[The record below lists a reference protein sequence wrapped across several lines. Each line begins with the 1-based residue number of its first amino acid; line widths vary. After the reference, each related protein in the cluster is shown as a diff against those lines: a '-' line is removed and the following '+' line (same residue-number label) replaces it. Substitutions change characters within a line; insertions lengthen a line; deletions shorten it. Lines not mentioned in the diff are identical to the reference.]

1 MYRLFSATLLKDP
14 AALYNKR
21 NHISAREP
29 INNMASRRRIPEE
42 TKASIQA
49 LKATTNLTL
58 TEIAEC
64 CKVSTASVQRII
76 TAKDKAPGKI
86 EICAVERESL
96 LLIMRHWFLEAL
108 QN

>member
-1 MYRLFSATLLKDP
+1 M
-14 AALYNKR
+14 AL
-21 NHISAREP
+21 
-29 INNMASRRRIPEE
+29 RRRIPEE

-76 TAKDKAPGKI
+76 TAKDKAPGKNRNVNHTFEFLI
-86 EICAVERESL
+86 NESFQNL
-96 LLIMRHWFLEAL
+96 SPMQSLECYILYVHA
-108 QN
+108 